1 MSEPPRELPP
11 ALASLAAVLELSQGF
26 ALAFVTGPRDH
37 RDSVWLRLVRA
48 LGDRFEL
55 RRHRLDRDGMP
66 QLADLA
72 GGADDRPSVVFLSG
86 LENMPDEPRQD
97 ITARLNLVRDAWAP
111 HPARVIFWLPAW
123 GLAEFRRLA
132 PDLFHWRSNLTVL
145 HDADLPVRDEL
156 EYLVWAC
163 ERYKPPQ
170 RALAMSS
177 IDASA
182 PGPVGSRREVRVGYG
197 TVARQTI
204 LRAMVR
210 ILTRNRIPILLGS
223 SGVPGVGDLDGLAQ
237 QSSSPVFADLN
248 EAPILLRATDL
259 AGRLEAEPSWT
270 LLCELAGIPGFS
282 MVAPQLADL
291 AEHGELA
298 VLLDGIDQLDLGP
311 GSPGERL
318 VSWLDRDYPQLWIFI
333 MTAGP
338 PPPLLRAWT
347 IRPEENAES
356 ISPDHL
362 MRQGMNT
369 TGTLVFLLQDL
380 FPAPDELC
388 LLADH
393 LFGRELTDSLPTFST
408 RRSMALA
415 FVVAC
420 ERRGLL
426 DAAFFEELKRLRPS
440 RAGDIDAAARAYLG
454 A

>member
-1 MSEPPRELPP
+1 MSEAPRELPP

-26 ALAFVTGPRDH
+26 ALCFVTGPRDH

-163 ERYKPPQ
+163 ERHRGLRSRVVTFRDETVVNLASLARIRFVFVGFDTNERQ
-170 RALAMSS
+170 AL
-177 IDASA
+177 
-182 PGPVGSRREVRVGYG
+182 
-197 TVARQTI
+197 
-204 LRAMVR
+204 LR
-210 ILTRNRIPILLGS
+210 ILLLLLGKLRLHEMLAAL
-223 SGVPGVGDLDGLAQ
+223 GPEAPDLDLLTGAGL
-237 QSSSPVFADLN
+237 
-248 EAPILLRATDL
+248 EAPASPLPAPLLLRAADL
-259 AGRLEAEPSWT
+259 AGRTGPEPDWTTLAEA
-270 LLCELAGIPGFS
+270 AGIPG
-282 MVAPQLADL
+282 VDAAAAVLADL
-291 AEHGELA
+291 GARGQLL

-311 GSPGERL
+311 DSPGERL
-318 VSWLDRDYPQLWIFI
+318 VNWLTRENPTVGCLA
-333 MTAGP
+333 MTLEAP
-338 PPPLLRAWT
+338 PAAIARSFHVLPRPPESPLLDTLVDQALSGRERVALLLQHLFPN
-347 IRPEENAES
+347 PEERQ
-356 ISPDHL
+356 HL
-362 MRQGMNT
+362 T
-369 TGTLVFLLQDL
+369 
-380 FPAPDELC
+380 E
-388 LLADH
+388 H
-393 LFGRELTDSLPTFST
+393 LFGSKLAAAIPTLGTPAELA
-408 RRSMALA
+408 RAL
-415 FVVAC
+415 VDLL
-420 ERRGLL
+420 ERHGLL

-440 RAGDIDAAARAYLG
+440 RAGDIDAAARAWLG